1 MHIKKVDIAFILLV
15 TFTLLLS
22 IHAYLFLSTPPDG
35 KRTVKTI
42 LVPRGASFR
51 IIAKNLEVA
60 GIITSAER
68 FSFLARLKGSWKKV
82 QAGEYEF
89 HTSMTPLE
97 VLDKLLKGHV
107 KEYTVTIPEGYNLK
121 EIADVLDR
129 SGIVKGEDFLKRA
142 MDRTLALSLGIDSGT
157 LEGFLFPDTY
167 RFTKDMMA
175 DEIIKGMVNRF
186 NEVYRG
192 FEERVRELV
201 MSKREVVTL
210 ASIVEKETGV
220 PEERAMIAAVFH
232 NRLKRGMRLES
243 DPTVIYG
250 LKDFNGNLTR
260 KDLETSTPYN
270 TYKIYGLPPT
280 PIANPGK
287 AAIEAVLS
295 PAPGDYLYFVSRND
309 GQHHFSKDL
318 KEHNRMV
325 RVYQKVIGDIKTG
338 NR

>member
-15 TFTLLLS
+15 TFALLLF
-22 IHAYLFLSTPPDG
+22 IHTYLFLSTPPDG
-35 KRTVKTI
+35 KRAVKTI
-42 LVPRGASFR
+42 LIPRGASFR
-51 IIAKNLEVA
+51 IIAKDLEGA

-107 KEYTVTIPEGYNLK
+107 KEYTVIIPEGYNLK
-121 EIADVLDR
+121 EIGDLLDR
-129 SGIVKGEDFLKRA
+129 SGIVKREDFLKRA
-142 MDRTLALSLGIDSGT
+142 MDRTLALSLRIDSGT

-175 DEIIKGMVNRF
+175 DEIIKRMVNRF
-186 NEVYRG
+186 NEVYRD
-192 FEERVRELV
+192 FEERARALG

-260 KDLETSTPYN
+260 KDLETLTPYN
-270 TYKIYGLPPT
+270 TYKIYALPPT

-287 AAIEAVLS
+287 AALEATLH

-325 RVYQKVIGDIKTG
+325 MIYQKARGDIKTG